1 MEFTDVGICAC
12 GQPIA
17 VSTKDFAVIHKLPQ
31 CEQFKQLEPG
41 TIHVKLETICRGIGI
56 SPSPQHL
63 DFIATSAQ
71 GNMRTAENTLEQI
84 AVLST

>member
-31 CEQFKQLEPG
+31 CEQFKQLEPDEFLAY
-41 TIHVKLETICRGIGI
+41 VRRNRGIT
-56 SPSPQHL
+56 
-63 DFIATSAQ
+63 DEE
-71 GNMRTAENTLEQI
+71 AERVQI
-84 AVLST
+84 